1 MVVSLSYFG
10 GLMST
15 LPTVTVHHSSSG
27 SKLVASLFGG
37 HILSYSYKNQDALF
51 ISSRAVL
58 DGSKPIR
65 GGIPIAFPQFAAQGP
80 LPMHGFARTSTWEMR
95 GSGDGYLELSLS
107 SSETTMAQWPHP
119 FNLTLRADFDGP
131 TLRTSLTV
139 ENTGDSTFSFEA
151 LQHTYLAGGTDC
163 IGEMGEGTLSVSGL
177 AGMAYFAKAT
187 QEEGIEVRDEF
198 KPVGEF
204 DRVYRSPPGSG
215 DVVVRGIRGPS
226 FTKVTVSRAG
236 FTKQPQLRV
245 ALFVFILI
253 VIESPMRVIAVSPL
267 RLYNSGRERGLR

>member
-1 MVVSLSYFG
+1 
-10 GLMST
+10 
-15 LPTVTVHHSSSG
+15 
-27 SKLVASLFGG
+27 
-37 HILSYSYKNQDALF
+37 
-51 ISSRAVL
+51 
-58 DGSKPIR
+58 
-65 GGIPIAFPQFAAQGP
+65 
-80 LPMHGFARTSTWEMR
+80 MHGFARTSTWEMR